1 MNSTDLSA
9 EKSGRDFIIW
19 KAYQVF
25 REQGYYQTT
34 MADIGQACQMLKGSL
49 YHHFSSKEDLMQQV
63 LLVAHEKFRGE
74 ALELAYHEQTPPGQ
88 RLEQMLAVLDQFY
101 FDRQGGCLMALV
113 GMETATRQPAFI
125 QTIKQFFSE
134 WIAAF
139 AHLLGT
145 QYPPAE
151 AREMAQRLVQE
162 IEGAVVMSCIF
173 MDKQYFTTTRNRLSQ
188 LLK

>member
-1 MNSTDLSA
+1 MNSSDPSE

-19 KAYQVF
+19 KAYEVF

-63 LLVAHEKFRGE
+63 LLAGHEKFSRE
-74 ALELAYHEQTPPGQ
+74 VLQLAYHEQTPPRQ
-88 RLEQMLAVLDQFY
+88 RLEQMLALLDQFY
-101 FDRQGGCLMALV
+101 FDQQGGCLMGLV

-125 QTIKQFFSE
+125 RTIKDFFSD

-139 AHLLGT
+139 AHLLST

-151 AREMAQRLVQE
+151 ARELAGRLVQE
-162 IEGAVVMSCIF
+162 IEGAVVLSCIF
-173 MDKQYFTTTRNRLSQ
+173 MDKQYFTTMRNRLAE